1 MIGNAII
8 GSIGNLIGS
17 NSDAFSAEAEQIA
30 KAEAVANEYIDT
42 LTNIDEAN
50 KNIAKSAISKASSE
64 QVANA
69 AMNAGTA
76 AINKQTIGQKALNVA
91 RAAGNV
97 LLNAGIGIIVGMIA
111 TGFVTWLWDVA
122 HAEER
127 VAEAAENAK
136 NNIKELNNNFN
147 SQKTIVDEAIKSY
160 DELAKGVDTTTNQNL
175 SLSTEDYDKFLDLN
189 NQLVEIFPEL
199 YDGLDENGNAI
210 LNLGEN
216 GKTAAEGLK
225 EALNELQNLNNYKI
239 SQELPDLFAGVQ
251 QQLDK
256 AKESAQEFETE
267 YAEMQKSLGQM
278 QALSIQG
285 IEFTDNQFSVSGSI
299 NDSGLVEYMSL
310 IEQSYN
316 EFLNSLSDER
326 LVELNPAFNISSNFD
341 DITGEK
347 SLTINIPW
355 DQLLEDEQSE
365 WESIIKENAQEMALV
380 YTDEINT
387 AFADNAQLQKEA
399 ELAWKDFLPS
409 LISTMESKATFQELE
424 ELGDN
429 TQDIVRDIVGNLTVD
444 AYDDMGSDPYA
455 WIRSNII
462 APLTELSD
470 SDRQKVIQLYE
481 KLLNFNADEVKVNA
495 QEVQAYVD
503 NLINQIATLLGQDPI
518 ELKINLGLENVVD
531 QDVVS
536 ESQRLTRQLIEQS
549 TGTSSSSTIL
559 EERQLYQNELSKA
572 NKKINELSINT
583 TEETIAWNEALVEAL
598 ENHEDL
604 EYAIDVYNKK
614 LENTVSESDTLS
626 FGETITE
633 LDEMTSKFDQLDE
646 SYAKFADGDKD
657 TNINFEDYAAIQEV
671 FKDVKGIDEY
681 IQRLQEVNGNAAE
694 TQQVF
699 DELATALIEQFDLS
713 ENLTE
718 ENAGL
723 IAEYLELKGVVNANE
738 IVYGQL
744 QAQQMAN
751 TLGIQNLTNATIESL
766 DATYS
771 QINGLLG
778 EADASGI
785 ATTALYQLISQQTI
799 FSNSSLN
806 TSQKIQE
813 LEKLAKAFGITAD
826 SAQVATAQAN
836 MASEISIAARNGD
849 TESIAAI
856 QDAYLAEIGSYYEDA
871 IEARFG
877 NLSASYTG
885 GTATQSAID
894 KAGSKAKDKDT
905 EKQFDWIETMLE
917 RLKEQRDELE
927 ELANSSRIDFLGIS
941 QEDLDRAEE
950 LFNMQISPGMS
961 NELNELFDIA
971 QRAGVSI
978 GELQQMVQSGVGANN
993 RESYIQQMLNKDRE
1007 LIETNKLAIAEYK
1020 SEYENVAGLV
1030 SPEIR
1035 EKIENGDINIEEY
1048 SGKEAENIEKVQDAY
1063 DKYSDAVANQRDL
1076 ENQYYEDTKSYY
1088 ENRIAYINAQ
1098 NTAIENS
1105 NNLIKAQ
1112 MDYMK
1117 EAGQIVSAS
1126 SYEQLIKNLD
1136 NQISLMERR
1145 KKEQETELQDLLN
1158 DPEFNMSEDSEDYY
1172 ELQDAIADTESEIWD
1187 LQTAQEEYNNTL
1199 LQMPIDN
1206 MDILLNMYQSITTEI
1221 ENWGA
1226 TLEASGKKLDQNY
1239 YQTLINNGMEIIDQY
1254 KEQAELVKDVMDEYE
1269 EGSDQWNELYD
1280 KLVSI
1285 NSEMS
1290 SMVQNLYEWNE
1301 ALLQI
1306 PLDNI
1311 ADFTENLQQIA
1322 DAMSETMSEYNTVI
1336 DAVVGA
1342 IDAEIDAIN
1351 DEKDA
1356 INEAYQDRI
1365 DALQDQLDLLEEQ
1378 NEEKQLQLDLEQAQ
1392 YELEKLRSQRNIR
1405 VKNCP
1410 LL

>member
-1 MIGNAII
+1 MIGSKLIE
-8 GSIGNLIGS
+8 SIQTSLLGDNTFEI
-17 NSDAFSAEAEQIA
+17 DVTQITKAKEEAD
-30 KAEAVANEYIDT
+30 KYIDS
-42 LTNIDEAN
+42 LANVDEEN
-50 KNIAKSAISKASSE
+50 KKIAKSVLNKAASE
-64 QVANA
+64 QMANVA
-69 AMNAGTA
+69 MSAGTT
-76 AINKQTIGQKALNVA
+76 AINAQTVAQKALNVA
-91 RAAGNV
+91 RTTGNILLSAGV
-97 LLNAGIGIIVGMIA
+97 GLIVGMIG
-111 TGFVTWLWDVA
+111 TGIVTWLLNVA
-122 HAEER
+122 QAEKR
-127 VAEAAENAK
+127 VAEAAQNAK
-136 NNIKELNNNFN
+136 GHIKELNDNFN
-147 SQKTIVDEAIKSY
+147 SQKAIVDEAIESY
-160 DELAKGVDTTTNQNL
+160 DKLAQGVDIVTNQNI
-175 SLSTEDYDKFLDLN
+175 SLSTEDYEKFLDLN

-210 LNLGEN
+210 LSLGEN

-225 EALNELQNLNNYKI
+225 EALDELQNLNNYKI

-256 AKESAQEFETE
+256 ARESAQEFETE

-278 QALSIQG
+278 QSLSIQG

-299 NDSGLVEYMSL
+299 NDSGLIEYMSL

-326 LVELNPAFNISSNFD
+326 LVELDPAFNISSNID

-365 WESIIKENAQEMALV
+365 WESIIKENAQEMALI
-380 YTDEINT
+380 YTDEVNT
-387 AFADNAQLQKEA
+387 AFADNARLQKEA

-409 LISTMESKATFQELE
+409 LVSTMESKATFQELE

-429 TQDIVRDIVGNLTVD
+429 TQDVVKDIVSNLTVD

-470 SDRQKVIQLYE
+470 NDRQKVIQAYD
-481 KLLNFNADEVKVNA
+481 KLLNFDADDIGVNA
-495 QEVQAYVD
+495 QEVQEYVD
-503 NLINQIATLLGQDPI
+503 NLINQIATLLGQDPV
-518 ELKINLGLENVVD
+518 ELKINLGLENVID
-531 QDVVS
+531 QNVVR
-536 ESQRLTRQLIEQS
+536 ESQRFTRQLIEQS
-549 TGTSSSSTIL
+549 TGTSSSSTIP
-559 EERQLYQNELSKA
+559 EERNLYQNELSKA
-572 NKKINELSINT
+572 NEKINKLSINT

-598 ENHEDL
+598 ENHKDL

-614 LENTVSESDTLS
+614 LENTVSESDKLS

-657 TNINFEDYAAIQEV
+657 TNVNFEDYAAIQEA
-671 FKDVKGIDEY
+671 FKDVEGIDEY

-713 ENLTE
+713 KNLTE
-718 ENAGL
+718 ENAEL

-877 NLSASYTG
+877 NLSANYTG
-885 GTATQSAID
+885 GTSTQSAID
-894 KAGSKAKDKDT
+894 KAGSKAKDDA
-905 EKQFDWIETMLE
+905 EKQFDWIETRLE
-917 RLKEQRDELE
+917 RLKAQRE
-927 ELANSSRIDFLGIS
+927 ELNELGSSSIVDFFGIS
-941 QEDLDRAEE
+941 QEDLDRAKE
-950 LFNMQISPGMS
+950 LFSMSLSPGS
-961 NELNELFDIA
+961 QEVNELVDIA
-971 QRAGVSI
+971 NRAKMSI
-978 GELQQMVQSGVGANN
+978 GELQQLVQSGASANN
-993 RESYIQQMLNKDRE
+993 RESYLQQVLNKDRE
-1007 LIETNKLAIAEYK
+1007 LIETNKLAIAAYKAEYDSVK
-1020 SEYENVAGLV
+1020 GLV
-1030 SPEIR
+1030 SPEIQA
-1035 EKIENGDINIEEY
+1035 KIESGDINIEEY
-1048 SGKEAENIEKVQDAY
+1048 SGDEAENIEKVQDAY
-1063 DKYSDAVANQRDL
+1063 EKYSDSVSNQRDL
-1076 ENQYYEDTKSYY
+1076 ENQLYEDTRSYY
-1088 ENRIAYINAQ
+1088 ENRINYINAQ

-1105 NNLIKAQ
+1105 NNLIQAQ
-1112 MDYMK
+1112 MDYMQ
-1117 EAGQIVSAS
+1117 EAGEIVTAS
-1126 SYEQLIKNLD
+1126 SYEQLIDNLD
-1136 NQISLMERR
+1136 RQISLMEKR
-1145 KKEQETELQDLLN
+1145 KAEQEAELQALISSD
-1158 DPEFNMSEDSEDYY
+1158 DFDFGEDSEAYY
-1172 ELQDAIADTESEIWD
+1172 ELQDSIADTEAEIID
-1187 LQTAQEEYNNTL
+1187 LETAQEEYNNTL

-1226 TLEASGKKLDQNY
+1226 TLEASGKKLNQNY

-1254 KEQAELVKDVMDEYE
+1254 EEQADLIEDIMDEYD

-1280 KLVSI
+1280 RLQNV

-1301 ALLQI
+1301 ALLQL
-1306 PLDNI
+1306 PLDSINDY
-1311 ADFTENLQQIA
+1311 ADNLQQIA
-1322 DAMSETMSEYNTVI
+1322 DAMSEVMSEYNTVI

-1351 DEKDA
+1351 EEKDA
-1356 INEAYQDRI
+1356 INDAYQDRI
-1365 DALQDQLDLLEEQ
+1365 DALQDQLDLLDEQ
-1378 NEEKQLQLDLEQAQ
+1378 NEKKQLQLDLEQAQ
-1392 YELEKLRSQRNIR
+1392 YELEQLRNQKTIR